1 MSIWSL
7 RAGEVRD
14 QVASSSP
21 TPGAGAVSCVCAAF
35 ATALIAKALKMT
47 NERAK
52 AENTAATTEL
62 SDTLHR
68 GNDALSRAADD
79 DSSAFDS
86 FLGALALPKSTD
98 DEKAIRREALA
109 RAALAAAAVPIDA
122 AENILAMLDAADS
135 AAKIVRMQFLD
146 DIRASV
152 DLLRGAGA
160 AALRSFDANLP
171 SLKNS
176 ENSLHLAV
184 RRSHLSEAIE
194 QSAANVYATASR
206 RIAEGGGR

>member
-1 MSIWSL
+1 M
-7 RAGEVRD
+7 
-14 QVASSSP
+14 
-21 TPGAGAVSCVCAAF
+21 CAAF
-35 ATALIAKALKMT
+35 AAALIAKALKMT

-62 SDTLHR
+62 NDTLHR
-68 GNDALSRAADD
+68 GNDALSRAADA
-79 DSSAFDS
+79 DSAAFVS

-109 RAALAAAAVPIDA
+109 QAALAAAAVPIDA
-122 AENILAMLDAADS
+122 AENILAMLNAADS
-135 AAKIVRMQFLD
+135 VARIVRMQFLD

-152 DLLRGAGA
+152 DLLRGAGS

-176 ENSLHLAV
+176 ENSLRLAA
-184 RRSHLSEAIE
+184 RRSYLSEAIE
-194 QSAANVYATASR
+194 QSAAKVHSIASR
-206 RIAEGGGR
+206 RIAESSGR